1 MKKIEL
7 QAQKRSI
14 VGRKVKQLR
23 QQKLLPANVFGKKVA
38 SVAITVAQE
47 AFIKVYQD
55 AGETG
60 LVELVIDSKKRPVL
74 IQNVQLHS
82 VSRIPLHVDFYQVDL
97 KEKVKAHVPIEIV
110 GVAPAV
116 SEKIGILLELLDEV
130 EVEALPTDLPEKI
143 TVEVDNL
150 KQINDVIL
158 VGDLTLPNGVVAV
171 TLSDAEVVKIG
182 ELVTKEAQAQAE
194 AEAAAKAQAQV
205 ETAAAAPTAAPSG
218 AAPQTATP
226 TAEAPKTSPA
236 KTEK

>member
-82 VSRIPLHVDFYQVDL
+82 VSPC
-97 KEKVKAHVPIEIV
+97 
-110 GVAPAV
+110 
-116 SEKIGILLELLDEV
+116 
-130 EVEALPTDLPEKI
+130 
-143 TVEVDNL
+143 
-150 KQINDVIL
+150 
-158 VGDLTLPNGVVAV
+158 
-171 TLSDAEVVKIG
+171 
-182 ELVTKEAQAQAE
+182 
-194 AEAAAKAQAQV
+194 
-205 ETAAAAPTAAPSG
+205 
-218 AAPQTATP
+218 
-226 TAEAPKTSPA
+226 
-236 KTEK
+236 

>member
-1 MKKIEL
+1 M
-7 QAQKRSI
+7 
-14 VGRKVKQLR
+14 
-23 QQKLLPANVFGKKVA
+23 
-38 SVAITVAQE
+38 
-47 AFIKVYQD
+47 
-55 AGETG
+55 
-60 LVELVIDSKKRPVL
+60 
-74 IQNVQLHS
+74 
-82 VSRIPLHVDFYQVDL
+82 
-97 KEKVKAHVPIEIV
+97 PIEIV

-226 TAEAPKTSPA
+226 TTEAPKTSPA